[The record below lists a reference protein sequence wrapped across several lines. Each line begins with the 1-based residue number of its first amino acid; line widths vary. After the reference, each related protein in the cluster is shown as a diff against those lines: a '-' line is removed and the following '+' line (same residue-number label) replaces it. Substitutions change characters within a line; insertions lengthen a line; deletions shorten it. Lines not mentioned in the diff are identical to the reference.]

1 MVINRLISKT
11 SHQNI
16 QTFLIYIYQ
25 DLERDE
31 LHLIEQNIRNF
42 IIQKRIKH
50 VSTIFDWLITSIR
63 NKRFN
68 QSHI

>member
-31 LHLIEQNIRNF
+31 LHLIEQKIRNF
-42 IIQKRIKH
+42 IIQKRI
-50 VSTIFDWLITSIR
+50 
-63 NKRFN
+63 
-68 QSHI
+68 

>member
-31 LHLIEQNIRNF
+31 LHLIEQKIRNF